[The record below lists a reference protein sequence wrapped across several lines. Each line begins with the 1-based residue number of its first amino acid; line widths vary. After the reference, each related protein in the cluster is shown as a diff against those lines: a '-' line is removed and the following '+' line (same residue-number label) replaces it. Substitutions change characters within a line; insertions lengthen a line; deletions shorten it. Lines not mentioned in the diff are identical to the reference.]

1 MSQGFKDLLNDIMDK
16 LEADRPEHALP
27 YGTWVKSFRDHNLW
41 GVVLEAKDATEDNK
55 DYVDGKMCT
64 YMVQWLNNG
73 TSKKKKNM
81 AYKTTVE
88 SDFSLIVPLDEQGK
102 PFVFQTAY

>member
-1 MSQGFKDLLNDIMDK
+1 MSKDFKDLLNDIVEK
-16 LEADRPEHALP
+16 LQGDRPDHALP
-27 YGTWVKSFRDHNLW
+27 YGAWVKSFRDPWRW

-55 DYVDGKMCT
+55 DHVEGNLCT

-73 TSKKKKNM
+73 SSKNKKGM
-81 AYKTTVE
+81 AFKTTIE

-102 PFVFQTAY
+102 PFVFSTAY

>member
-1 MSQGFKDLLNDIMDK
+1 MSQGFKDLLIDIMDK
-16 LEADRPEHALP
+16 LEADRPQHALP

-73 TSKKKKNM
+73 SSKKKKGM
-81 AYKTTVE
+81 AYKTTIE
-88 SDFSLIVPLDEQGK
+88 SDFSLIVPMDEQGK
-102 PFVFQTAY
+102 PFVFQTDY